1 MSRRCGVVALSFT
14 FGVVAALLGSCTSH
28 DGPSAPACVTDP
40 SPTCK
45 PEYDPPVYATIY
57 DKILHPTCATGSG
70 TCHTSDAAMG
80 GLVFED
86 PDAAYDLLLG
96 KNGAP
101 HARVVPGNA
110 SCSLLMERLESN
122 DPSFRMPRGDVP
134 LAPAEICTIAKWIA
148 AGAPR

>member
-1 MSRRCGVVALSFT
+1 MSRSAAACAFTLALVSLA
-14 FGVVAALLGSCTSH
+14 GASILGPAGCTSD
-28 DGPSAPACVTDP
+28 DGPGPPACVGDP

-45 PEYDPPVYATIY
+45 PEYDPPAYATIY
-57 DKILHPTCATGSG
+57 TKILHPTCASGSG

-86 PDAAYDLLLG
+86 PDRAYDLLLRS
-96 KNGAP
+96 
-101 HARVVPGNA
+101 RVVPGNP

-134 LAPAEICTIAKWIA
+134 LNPAEICTIAKWIA